1 MARTMDPTSKATF
14 PNDFTASTWA
24 NGAESWYN
32 VYSWVYS
39 QNESDNGDSIRSST
53 SSQPQTSPSSGLDD
67 HEHRLLCDTPSSPI
81 DPPTF
86 FNNNNNNNKTSELDL
101 NTSWFIPPPI
111 TSPLIPTQNPAPVK
125 KQESESKDY
134 ALLQELLRLNL
145 NTSPPTPTSN
155 ISSANPIFSSAS
167 PSTSSPW
174 SLPQDEPLIH
184 RPAPCNRIT
193 SPAPINQNMY
203 WNTPATRQTSTS
215 DADFLTALSK
225 QMAVC
230 QVTQPTQPSGVDM
243 TYIMQQQAIA
253 VQQQQQQQQQN
264 NRQWPPKTVF
274 QRYSFMGV
282 LQAKVDEVTDEYR
295 QLEKERK
302 QTEAELARHNL
313 GKKISSSNG
322 LPIPKLPTAPSRID
336 RMVVDFFREHA
347 RISTLLA
354 KMEQLTGMSMPIAAH
369 QTLSELLQAVS
380 NLYHSRA
387 HERGL
392 ILQQL
397 RGETIHYDEEKE
409 SGVLIE
415 ILCLVQQA
423 ATRVRA
429 ANWYCLMTTLGPLD
443 ANQRMQMDQIVASDY
458 TIPPPPIRPR
468 PV

>member
-1 MARTMDPTSKATF
+1 MARTMDPTSKAIFT
-14 PNDFTASTWA
+14 NDFGSTWA
-24 NGAESWYN
+24 NGTDAWYN
-32 VYSWVYS
+32 VYTWVNS
-39 QNESDNGDSIRSST
+39 QNDSDNGDSIRSST

-81 DPPTF
+81 DPPAF
-86 FNNNNNNNKTSELDL
+86 FNNNNNKTSELDL
-101 NTSWFIPPPI
+101 NTSWFNPPPI
-111 TSPLIPTQNPAPVK
+111 TSPLVK

-134 ALLQELLRLNL
+134 ALLQELLRVNL
-145 NTSPPTPTSN
+145 NTSPPTPASN
-155 ISSANPIFSSAS
+155 LSTNPIFSSAS

-174 SLPQDEPLIH
+174 SLPQDDTSLH
-184 RPAPCNRIT
+184 RPAAVSRTTPPT
-193 SPAPINQNMY
+193 SQNAQINQNVY
-203 WNTPATRQTSTS
+203 WNTPAARQTSTS
-215 DADFLTALSK
+215 DADFLQALSN
-225 QMAVC
+225 QLAAC
-230 QVTQPTQPSGVDM
+230 QVTQQTQPSGVDM
-243 TYIMQQQAIA
+243 TYIMQQQALA
-253 VQQQQQQQQQN
+253 VQQQQQQQQQQN
-264 NRQWPPKTVF
+264 NRQWPPKAVF
-274 QRYSFMGV
+274 QRYSFMAA

-354 KMEQLTGMSMPIAAH
+354 KMEQLTGMSMPIGAH
-369 QTLSELLQAVS
+369 QTLAELLQAIS
-380 NLYHSRA
+380 SLYHSRV
-387 HERGL
+387 HERAL

-397 RGETIHYDEEKE
+397 RGEAIHYDEEKE
-409 SGVLIE
+409 AGVLVE

-443 ANQRMQMDQIVASDY
+443 ANQRMQMDQILVSDY

>member
-1 MARTMDPTSKATF
+1 MNVMMMGKWEKKKKWEDKKKLNGTAEYGPKVQCDILLQ
-14 PNDFTASTWA
+14 ND
-24 NGAESWYN
+24 
-32 VYSWVYS
+32 
-39 QNESDNGDSIRSST
+39 SDNGDSIRSST

-86 FNNNNNNNKTSELDL
+86 FNNNNKSSELDL
-101 NTSWFIPPPI
+101 NSSWFIPPPI
-111 TSPLIPTQNPAPVK
+111 TSPLVKTQNAAAPK
-125 KQESESKDY
+125 KPVSESNDY

-145 NTSPPTPTSN
+145 NTSPPTPATTN
-155 ISSANPIFSSAS
+155 AIFTSAS

-174 SLPQDEPLIH
+174 SLPQDDAPLH
-184 RPAPCNRIT
+184 RPAPVSRT
-193 SPAPINQNMY
+193 TPPAQINQNVY
-203 WNTPATRQTSTS
+203 WNTPSATTTRQTSAT
-215 DADFLTALSK
+215 DVDLLQVLSN
-225 QMAVC
+225 QLAAC
-230 QVTQPTQPSGVDM
+230 QQTQPSGVDM
-243 TYIMQQQAIA
+243 TYIMQQQALA
-253 VQQQQQQQQQN
+253 VQQQQQQN
-264 NRQWPPKTVF
+264 NRQWPPKSVF
-274 QRYSFMGV
+274 QRYSFMAV

-354 KMEQLTGMSMPIAAH
+354 KMEQLTGMLMPMAAH
-369 QTLSELLQAVS
+369 QTLAELLQAIS
-380 NLYHSRA
+380 SLYHSRV
-387 HERGL
+387 HERAL

-397 RGETIHYDEEKE
+397 RGEAIHYDEEKE
-409 SGVLIE
+409 AGVLVE

-443 ANQRMQMDQIVASDY
+443 STQRMQMDQIVASDY

-468 PV
+468 PVH

>member
-14 PNDFTASTWA
+14 PTDFAASTWT
-24 NGAESWYN
+24 NGTESWYN

-86 FNNNNNNNKTSELDL
+86 FNNNNKSSELDL
-101 NTSWFIPPPI
+101 NTSWFSPPPI
-111 TSPLIPTQNPAPVK
+111 TSPLIQTPALAPVQQQK

-145 NTSPPTPTSN
+145 NTSPPTPASN
-155 ISSANPIFSSAS
+155 ISTTNPIFSSAS

-174 SLPQDEPLIH
+174 SLPQDETHLH
-184 RPAPCNRIT
+184 RPAPVTRSTPQT
-193 SPAPINQNMY
+193 SMNQNIY
-203 WNTPATRQTSTS
+203 WNTPASRQTSTS
-215 DADFLTALSK
+215 DVDFLQALSN
-225 QMAVC
+225 QLTAC
-230 QVTQPTQPSGVDM
+230 QVTQQTQPSGVDM
-243 TYIMQQQAIA
+243 TYIMQQQAL
-253 VQQQQQQQQQN
+253 QQQQQQQQQN
-264 NRQWPPKTVF
+264 NRQWPPKAVF
-274 QRYSFMGV
+274 QRYSFMAA
-282 LQAKVDEVTDEYR
+282 LQSKVDEVTDEYR

-369 QTLSELLQAVS
+369 QTLAELLQAIS
-380 NLYHSRA
+380 SLYHSRV
-387 HERGL
+387 HERAL

-397 RGETIHYDEEKE
+397 RGEAIHYDEEKE
-409 SGVLIE
+409 AGVLVE

-443 ANQRMQMDQIVASDY
+443 ANQRMQMDQIVSSDY

>member
-14 PNDFTASTWA
+14 PNDFVASTWA
-24 NGAESWYN
+24 NGTESWYN

-39 QNESDNGDSIRSST
+39 QNESDNGESIRSST

-81 DPPTF
+81 DPPSF
-86 FNNNNNNNKTSELDL
+86 FNNNNNKTSELDL
-101 NTSWFIPPPI
+101 NTSWFNPPPLT
-111 TSPLIPTQNPAPVK
+111 TSLIQAQNPAPVQQK

-145 NTSPPTPTSN
+145 NNSPPTSASN
-155 ISSANPIFSSAS
+155 LSNSNPIFSSAS

-174 SLPQDEPLIH
+174 SLPQDDQSIH
-184 RPAPCNRIT
+184 RPAPVSRT
-193 SPAPINQNMY
+193 APSASINQNVY
-203 WNTPATRQTSTS
+203 WNTPATRQTT
-215 DADFLTALSK
+215 DADFLQALST
-225 QMAVC
+225 QLASC
-230 QVTQPTQPSGVDM
+230 QVSQQTQPSGVDM
-243 TYIMQQQAIA
+243 TYIMQQQALA
-253 VQQQQQQQQQN
+253 VQQQQN

-274 QRYSFMGV
+274 QRYSLMGA

-354 KMEQLTGMSMPIAAH
+354 KMEQLTGKAMPMAAH
-369 QTLSELLQAVS
+369 QTLSELLQAIS
-380 NLYHSRA
+380 SLYHSRV
-387 HERGL
+387 HERAL

-397 RGETIHYDEEKE
+397 RGEAIHYDEEKE
-409 SGVLIE
+409 AGVLVE

-443 ANQRMQMDQIVASDY
+443 ANQRMQMDQIASSDF

>member
-1 MARTMDPTSKATF
+1 MARTMDPTSKAIFT
-14 PNDFTASTWA
+14 NDFGSTWA
-24 NGAESWYN
+24 NGTDTWHS
-32 VYSWVYS
+32 VYSWVNS
-39 QNESDNGDSIRSST
+39 QNDSDNGDSIRSST

-86 FNNNNNNNKTSELDL
+86 FNNNNKSSELDL
-101 NTSWFIPPPI
+101 NSSWFIPPPV
-111 TSPLIPTQNPAPVK
+111 TSPLIKTQNAAAPK
-125 KQESESKDY
+125 KPESESNDY

-145 NTSPPTPTSN
+145 NTSPPTPATT
-155 ISSANPIFSSAS
+155 NPIFTSAS

-174 SLPQDEPLIH
+174 SLPQDDAPLH
-184 RPAPCNRIT
+184 RPAPVSRT
-193 SPAPINQNMY
+193 TPPAQINQNVY
-203 WNTPATRQTSTS
+203 WNTPSATTRQTSAT
-215 DADFLTALSK
+215 DVDLLQVLSN
-225 QMAVC
+225 QLAAC
-230 QVTQPTQPSGVDM
+230 QQTQPSGVDM
-243 TYIMQQQAIA
+243 TYIMQQQALA
-253 VQQQQQQQQQN
+253 VQQQQQQN
-264 NRQWPPKTVF
+264 SRQWPPKSVF
-274 QRYSFMGV
+274 QRYSFMAV

-354 KMEQLTGMSMPIAAH
+354 KMEQLTGMLMPMAAH
-369 QTLSELLQAVS
+369 QTLAELLQAIS
-380 NLYHSRA
+380 SLYHSRV
-387 HERGL
+387 HERAL

-397 RGETIHYDEEKE
+397 RGEAIHYDEEKE
-409 SGVLIE
+409 AGVLVE

-443 ANQRMQMDQIVASDY
+443 STQRMQMDQIVASDY

-468 PV
+468 PVH

>member
-1 MARTMDPTSKATF
+1 MDPTIKTTF
-14 PNDFTASTWA
+14 PNDFAASTWA
-24 NGAESWYN
+24 NGSESWYN
-32 VYSWVYS
+32 VYSWVNS
-39 QNESDNGDSIRSST
+39 QNDSDNGDSIRSST

-81 DPPTF
+81 DQASYF
-86 FNNNNNNNKTSELDL
+86 NNNNNKTSDL
-101 NTSWFIPPPI
+101 NTSWFNPPPI
-111 TSPLIPTQNPAPVK
+111 TSSLIQAPAPAPVQQK
-125 KQESESKDY
+125 KTESESKDY

-145 NTSPPTPTSN
+145 NTSPPSSGSN
-155 ISSANPIFSSAS
+155 LSTQNQLFSSAS

-174 SLPQDEPLIH
+174 SLPQEELY
-184 RPAPCNRIT
+184 RPAPIART
-193 SPAPINQNMY
+193 SPPAPQQNMY
-203 WNTPATRQTSTS
+203 WNTATSRHNSTS
-215 DADFLTALSK
+215 DAEFLQALSN
-225 QMAVC
+225 QLAAC
-230 QVTQPTQPSGVDM
+230 QVTTPQPSGVDM
-243 TYIMQQQAIA
+243 TYIMQQQAL
-253 VQQQQQQQQQN
+253 VVQQQQQQQQQQQN
-264 NRQWPPKTVF
+264 NRQWPSKTVF
-274 QRYSFMGV
+274 QRYSFMSA
-282 LQAKVDEVTDEYR
+282 LQGKVDEVTDEYR

-354 KMEQLTGMSMPIAAH
+354 KMEQLTGRSMPLAAH
-369 QTLSELLQAVS
+369 QTLAELLQAVTS
-380 NLYHSRA
+380 LYHSRV
-387 HERGL
+387 HERAL

-397 RGETIHYDEEKE
+397 RGEAIHYDEEKE
-409 SGVLIE
+409 AGVLIE

-443 ANQRMQMDQIVASDY
+443 ATQKMQMDQLASSDF